1 MQYYVAILLVY
12 AGISIIACWG
22 LDLQFGETGIPNF
35 AFIVFQALGAYTAA
49 VLTLGKAG
57 NSAVISYQ
65 QYVLGFS
72 LPFPIPI
79 VVACIVG
86 ALASFP
92 VGLLALRRLRSDYLA
107 IALLVLSL
115 IATVGA
121 EADVGLVNGSEGL
134 YGIPEPF
141 GGVLSSIADNWL
153 YVGITGV
160 AVLLTAL
167 VVRRIVRSPLDRVLR
182 AIRDNEVSAGA
193 LGKNVPAATLAT
205 FVVGNTIA
213 AGSGAILVQFIGAWS
228 PSGWE
233 YAETFVYLSAIIIG
247 GRARRGGVAL
257 GAVLLGVG
265 ISEGVR
271 YLPQFGGPALAG
283 ALQFLLIG
291 LLIIGFLWWR
301 PNGILPERK
310 RLLVPKEALRDGSEI

>member
-1 MQYYVAILLVY
+1 MSQALQYYVTILLVY
-12 AGISIIACWG
+12 AGVSII
-22 LDLQFGETGIPNF
+22 

-57 NSAVISYQ
+57 SSSVISYQ
-65 QYVLGFS
+65 QYVFGMS
-72 LPFPIPI
+72 LPYPVP
-79 VVACIVG
+79 VVAACIVG

-92 VGLLALRRLRSDYLA
+92 VGLLVLRRLRSDYLA
-107 IALLVLSL
+107 IAMLVLSL

-121 EADVGLVNGSEGL
+121 EADVGLVNGSQGL

-141 GGVLSSIADNWL
+141 SGVTSSIADGWL
-153 YVGITGV
+153 YVGITAA
-160 AVLLTAL
+160 AVLLTAML
-167 VVRRIVRSPLDRVLR
+167 VRRIVRSPLDRVLR
-182 AIRDNEVSAGA
+182 AIRDNEVAAGS

-213 AGSGAILVQFIGAWS
+213 AGSGAVLVQFIGAWA
-228 PSGWE
+228 PSGWD

-283 ALQFLLIG
+283 ALQFILIG

-301 PNGILPERK
+301 PNGILPERR
-310 RLLVPKEALRDGSEI
+310 RLVVPKEALLERSER